1 MTHDNADPIYS
12 SPEISE
18 ARRAIAEEQILKQAV
33 VRLNGHIL
41 GFVIGVI
48 AALGIFAATNWLVF
62 KGGEVVG
69 PHLSLLGNFFIGY
82 SVTFL
87 GSFIGAAYAFILGYL
102 AGLFVGW
109 IYNGVVFLR
118 NPKARR

>member
-102 AGLFVGW
+102 AGLFVGS

>member
-1 MTHDNADPIYS
+1 MTHDNADPLFVQ
-12 SPEISE
+12 PEISE
-18 ARRAIAEEQILKQAV
+18 ARRANVEEQILKHAV

-48 AALGIFAATNWLVF
+48 AALGIFVATNWLVF
-62 KGGEVVG
+62 KGGDVIG
-69 PHLSLLGNFFIGY
+69 PHLGLLGNFFIGY

-87 GSFIGAAYAFILGYL
+87 GSFIGA
-102 AGLFVGW
+102 

-118 NPKARR
+118 TPKSRR